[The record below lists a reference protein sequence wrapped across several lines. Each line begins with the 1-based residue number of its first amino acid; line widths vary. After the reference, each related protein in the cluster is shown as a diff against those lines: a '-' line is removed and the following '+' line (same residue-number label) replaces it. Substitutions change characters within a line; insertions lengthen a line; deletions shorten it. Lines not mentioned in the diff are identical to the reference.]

1 MMGKL
6 PIYLL
11 VAAECIFCAHSL
23 AEQHSTENK
32 SYYKY
37 IENNCGHFDYTKISK
52 HPRILM
58 LEEDKKDI
66 LENLKNN
73 PRIARIHESILKC
86 ADSILD
92 LPPNKRIQTGRRL
105 LSVSQD
111 VLSRVFFLSYAYR
124 MTFDEKYL
132 YRAKDEMEAAAN
144 FSDWNPPHFLD
155 TAEMTMALAI
165 GYDWL
170 GDKLPKTS
178 REKVKN
184 AIVEKGLVPSLKKEN
199 SGAFKTTT
207 NWNSVCNAGIVFG
220 ALAVFDDNPKM
231 AVEIIERAIACAP
244 LVMEPAY
251 YPDGAYPEGY
261 MYWNYGTTFQVL
273 LCAALESAFGSDA
286 GISKAPGFLN
296 SINFIQYMSRP
307 SGISFNFADCTE
319 ALYSSATLFWMAKKL
334 NDFSALKTQMRFY
347 DEKKEFATEKLSVW
361 ENRNPQKLLYKNYSR
376 VLPCYVIFGHDIDFS
391 KIRAPQKK
399 LWIGRGENPVALV
412 RTNWNI
418 GEGLYLG
425 IKGGKGNLS
434 HAHLDAG
441 SFVFDSGNIAWAVD
455 LGAENYHSM
464 ESQGISL
471 WKYENGSSRW
481 KILRYH
487 NMAHNTL
494 SVDGNEHIY
503 DAFAPISKTFDSEE
517 KRGAEVILTD
527 VLGRKVKS
535 AIRQAYLENNKIAVI
550 KDSIESAE
558 KKILLRWNMC
568 TPAAVKLLPELNT
581 IELKKDGESL
591 KVVVESNLNLRLKT
605 WSAQP
610 KTKYETPN
618 SGKIFVGF
626 ECEVPPHTKL
636 NTTVKLIP
644 LQ

>member
-92 LPPNKRIQTGRRL
+92 LPPNRRIQTGRRL

-184 AIVEKGLVPSLKKEN
+184 AIIEKGLVPSLKKEN

-244 LVMEPAY
+244 L
-251 YPDGAYPEGY
+251 
-261 MYWNYGTTFQVL
+261 
-273 LCAALESAFGSDA
+273 
-286 GISKAPGFLN
+286 
-296 SINFIQYMSRP
+296 
-307 SGISFNFADCTE
+307 
-319 ALYSSATLFWMAKKL
+319 
-334 NDFSALKTQMRFY
+334 
-347 DEKKEFATEKLSVW
+347 
-361 ENRNPQKLLYKNYSR
+361 
-376 VLPCYVIFGHDIDFS
+376 
-391 KIRAPQKK
+391 
-399 LWIGRGENPVALV
+399 
-412 RTNWNI
+412 
-418 GEGLYLG
+418 
-425 IKGGKGNLS
+425 
-434 HAHLDAG
+434 
-441 SFVFDSGNIAWAVD
+441 
-455 LGAENYHSM
+455 
-464 ESQGISL
+464 
-471 WKYENGSSRW
+471 
-481 KILRYH
+481 
-487 NMAHNTL
+487 
-494 SVDGNEHIY
+494 
-503 DAFAPISKTFDSEE
+503 
-517 KRGAEVILTD
+517 
-527 VLGRKVKS
+527 
-535 AIRQAYLENNKIAVI
+535 
-550 KDSIESAE
+550 
-558 KKILLRWNMC
+558 
-568 TPAAVKLLPELNT
+568 
-581 IELKKDGESL
+581 
-591 KVVVESNLNLRLKT
+591 
-605 WSAQP
+605 
-610 KTKYETPN
+610 
-618 SGKIFVGF
+618 
-626 ECEVPPHTKL
+626 
-636 NTTVKLIP
+636 
-644 LQ
+644 

>member
-32 SYYKY
+32 SCYKY

-184 AIVEKGLVPSLKKEN
+184 AIIEKG
-199 SGAFKTTT
+199 
-207 NWNSVCNAGIVFG
+207 
-220 ALAVFDDNPKM
+220 
-231 AVEIIERAIACAP
+231 
-244 LVMEPAY
+244 
-251 YPDGAYPEGY
+251 
-261 MYWNYGTTFQVL
+261 
-273 LCAALESAFGSDA
+273 
-286 GISKAPGFLN
+286 
-296 SINFIQYMSRP
+296 
-307 SGISFNFADCTE
+307 
-319 ALYSSATLFWMAKKL
+319 
-334 NDFSALKTQMRFY
+334 
-347 DEKKEFATEKLSVW
+347 
-361 ENRNPQKLLYKNYSR
+361 
-376 VLPCYVIFGHDIDFS
+376 
-391 KIRAPQKK
+391 
-399 LWIGRGENPVALV
+399 
-412 RTNWNI
+412 
-418 GEGLYLG
+418 
-425 IKGGKGNLS
+425 
-434 HAHLDAG
+434 
-441 SFVFDSGNIAWAVD
+441 
-455 LGAENYHSM
+455 
-464 ESQGISL
+464 
-471 WKYENGSSRW
+471 
-481 KILRYH
+481 
-487 NMAHNTL
+487 
-494 SVDGNEHIY
+494 
-503 DAFAPISKTFDSEE
+503 
-517 KRGAEVILTD
+517 
-527 VLGRKVKS
+527 
-535 AIRQAYLENNKIAVI
+535 
-550 KDSIESAE
+550 
-558 KKILLRWNMC
+558 
-568 TPAAVKLLPELNT
+568 
-581 IELKKDGESL
+581 
-591 KVVVESNLNLRLKT
+591 
-605 WSAQP
+605 
-610 KTKYETPN
+610 
-618 SGKIFVGF
+618 
-626 ECEVPPHTKL
+626 
-636 NTTVKLIP
+636 
-644 LQ
+644 